1 MSNPQEKA
9 KELVEKFRLNV
20 LDYEGCSI
28 NEHKAKQCAIIATN
42 EILNNKIGG
51 LRYNSD
57 KQFWKDVK
65 KEIKKL

>member
-1 MSNPQEKA
+1 MTPKEKA
-9 KELVEKFRLNV
+9 KELVDKLYDKIKYIETSK
-20 LDYEGCSI
+20 DCASI
-28 NEHKAKQCAIIATN
+28 AAN

-51 LRYNSD
+51 LQYNSD

>member
-1 MSNPQEKA
+1 MTPKEKA
-9 KELVEKFRLNV
+9 EVLVLKFEQYSDSADER
-20 LDYEGCSI
+20 GFAI
-28 NEHKAKQCAIIATN
+28 KCALIAVD

-65 KEIKKL
+65 KEIKNL